1 MVAHSPA
8 RRVAHSRSSKGSR
21 VTVDNVAHSFVAGV
35 RVSHPDRVIDPDLG
49 ISKIQLVRYFER
61 IAD

>member
-1 MVAHSPA
+1 
-8 RRVAHSRSSKGSR
+8 

>member
-8 RRVAHSRSSKGSR
+8 RRVAPSRSSKGSR
-21 VTVDNVAHSFVAGV
+21 VTVDNVSHSFVVGV